1 MILSKKPSN
10 KSTRNGIRRFSRWR
24 KLKKRCPGRRRTLLK
39 SCLETTNFSISRQ
52 AIRNQL
58 IEEADC
64 TTIDLLFEYLITLP
78 LISPSP
84 IPASRISLG
93 SRPNTSCFQCR
104 TQWRQFSLLAP
115 LLYQGWGKGQQQ
127 QLCLSIVRFFPPNY
141 LRQCHWTTN
150 GKNSS

>member
-1 MILSKKPSN
+1 MRFITRISVENLLCKIRSSVPNSKKKICVLCQRNWTDAVILSKKPSN

-104 TQWRQFSLLAP
+104 TQ
-115 LLYQGWGKGQQQ
+115 
-127 QLCLSIVRFFPPNY
+127 
-141 LRQCHWTTN
+141 
-150 GKNSS
+150 